1 MLNYILKRILQA
13 CVVLWGITL
22 AVFLILHLSGDPV
35 QLMVPASASQAEI
48 ERLREEL
55 GYNDPLF
62 VQYVRFL
69 GDALRGD
76 FGQSYNYNLPALE
89 VVLQRL
95 PATLHLAAL
104 AFAISLALGITAGIA
119 SAVKQNSPVDY
130 LIRGFALLGQC
141 IPTFWLGIMMI
152 LIFSVHLKWLPSS
165 GSEGWKSILMPAVA
179 LGVFS
184 AASITRLLRSN
195 MLEVLSKEY
204 IDVAKAK
211 GLPKRLIILKH
222 AFKNALSSLL
232 TVLALQLV
240 SLMGGSV
247 ITETVFGW
255 PGIGRLAVQS
265 IQNNDFMVVL
275 TIVVLMAAGF
285 VLINLIVDILY
296 AVINPRVQLQ

>member
-35 QLMVPASASQAEI
+35 QLMVPASASQDEI

-62 VQYVRFL
+62 VQYLRFL
-69 GDALRGD
+69 GNALQGD

-104 AFAISLALGITAGIA
+104 AFAISLALGITAGIV
-119 SAVKQNSPVDY
+119 SAVRQNSVVDY